1 MKRLLPAVFGG
12 SSIVAL
18 IAAAMVLDDA
28 RVAPLLGWPLP
39 VFVSLFPE
47 TNPEALFNLSRA
59 AIIATLICDV
69 FAYSFLTYCVL
80 TVHTKLKTETVLP
93 VTKQRV

>member
-1 MKRLLPAVFGG
+1 LLLAVFGG
-12 SSIVAL
+12 AGIVAL

-28 RVAPLLGWPLP
+28 RVAPLLRWPLP

-69 FAYSFLTYCVL
+69 FVYSFLTYCVL
-80 TVHTKLKTETVLP
+80 TIHAKLRTEPVP